1 MIEYSMSIS
10 DRTFMSLPFVY
21 FSLRIYYFFIYKPN
35 LLLKNIKFFSFKYLI
50 WSFVLINM
58 DNTPTVNA
66 RERCKC
72 ENVRGWKN
80 GYAYQTAS
88 PLACCLVNLLSC
100 QLVILSSC
108 LLVFLSIYLFVWSS
122 NSLMSAPTDEL
133 KFVKKPHLMQN
144 RRPGWWKTRVKKL
157 RKRVICITFAPY
169 YVIILHPL

>member
-1 MIEYSMSIS
+1 MQSPWSPFMLCHIFISQPTNMIEYSMSINDS
-10 DRTFMSLPFVY
+10 TFMSLPFVY

-66 RERCKC
+66 RERCEC

-100 QLVILSSC
+100 LLVYLFSC
-108 LLVFLSIYLFVWSS
+108 LFISSFGRPTVWWAHQQM
-122 NSLMSAPTDEL
+122 NLNLLRNLTWCRTDGLDDE
-133 KFVKKPHLMQN
+133 KQ
-144 RRPGWWKTRVKKL
+144 G
-157 RKRVICITFAPY
+157 
-169 YVIILHPL
+169 